1 MKRTISLILALT
13 MLVGLCSCAD
23 QPSQDNQGNP
33 DSQTAAAFTPEG
45 FEDWFISS
53 KTWDD
58 RR

>member
-1 MKRTISLILALT
+1 MEMKRTISLILALT

-45 FEDWFISS
+45 LVYQQQNL
-53 KTWDD
+53 DD